1 MTAVIKSKP
10 VSTKVPVRADGRTET
25 KSSLSDCSIR
35 LEQVDNLAGSR
46 LSSGII
52 RLPPDNE
59 YIRDRTYI
67 R

>member
-1 MTAVIKSKP
+1 MVELRQK
-10 VSTKVPVRADGRTET
+10 G
-25 KSSLSDCSIR
+25 SLSDCSIR
-35 LEQVDNLAGSR
+35 VWMQVDNFAGSR

>member
-1 MTAVIKSKP
+1 MVELRQ
-10 VSTKVPVRADGRTET
+10 KVRYQTVPSGW
-25 KSSLSDCSIR
+25 S
-35 LEQVDNLAGSR
+35 NLAGSR